1 MKKPNDIDEFLDR
14 VQQISENEG
23 KPLKFADIS
32 KDLESTFS
40 HINSQK
46 DALNST
52 IQHFK
57 DMVFKIE
64 ILKKIKAMTGDQE
77 NFSQIAGVGLEAG
90 SALQDNLM
98 AMRILYIGGVIGTDQ
113 MPQFRR
119 MIIRATRCQ
128 VYVHSFE
135 IDLSPADQLIGDN
148 YDSKKSMYV
157 LAFQDG
163 SVLEDKIRRIVGSFT
178 GSTFDVKIESLD
190 DDLMRSHTDKLN
202 AKQLIRNSKMSFRE
216 FLTTVNQKGAAEV
229 SVFKV
234 YELFVSREKAI
245 YYHLNMLKQTGV
257 VSQGLAWAPK
267 AFKFDK
273 VIAEIITV

>member
-1 MKKPNDIDEFLDR
+1 MT
-14 VQQISENEG
+14 Q
-23 KPLKFADIS
+23 
-32 KDLESTFS
+32 
-40 HINSQK
+40 
-46 DALNST
+46 
-52 IQHFK
+52 FK
-57 DMVFKIE
+57 
-64 ILKKIKAMTGDQE
+64 
-77 NFSQIAGVGLEAG
+77 
-90 SALQDNLM
+90 
-98 AMRILYIGGVIGTDQ
+98 
-113 MPQFRR
+113 R

-157 LAFQDG
+157 LAFQEG

-178 GSTFDVKIESLD
+178 GSTFDVKIETLD

-234 YELFVSREKAI
+234 YELFV
-245 YYHLNMLKQTGV
+245 
-257 VSQGLAWAPK
+257 
-267 AFKFDK
+267 
-273 VIAEIITV
+273 